1 MSLTSIPCK
10 ILEHFINHHL
20 ITHFEEKN
28 IFYDIQHDFRKQQSM
43 NPLVP
48 LTKESRPIMD
58 FCEAF
63 DKVPDQRLLLKLQQH
78 SLEGSILSWTEC
90 FLTKCSQ
97 RVVQEGV
104 KSEEVSVTS
113 GLPQGTVLGPLLFL
127 IFINEI
133 HDNRL
138 SYKTTV
144 LFIGS
149 SIPQTTAS
157 SYRKIYH
164 SYDNG
169 RANGRWNLINPSAMS
184 FTCPIGGKVI
194 RTTYSLQDTPLEAS
208 TI

>member
-1 MSLTSIPCK
+1 
-10 ILEHFINHHL
+10 
-20 ITHFEEKN
+20 
-28 IFYDIQHDFRKQQSM
+28 M

-48 LTKESRPIMD
+48 LTKESRSIMD
-58 FCEAF
+58 FCKAF

-78 SLEGSILSWTEC
+78 GLEGSILSWIEC

-97 RVVQEGV
+97 RVVLEGV

-149 SIPQTTAS
+149 SILQTSAS
-157 SYRKIYH
+157 SYRKICH
-164 SYDNG
+164 SYDSG
-169 RANGRWNLINPSAMS
+169 RANGR
-184 FTCPIGGKVI
+184 
-194 RTTYSLQDTPLEAS
+194 
-208 TI
+208 